1 MQLIVSEARTVRTRS
16 LSSKFLILKKNKVR
30 RQFYLLLSKPLEEQM
45 LRPLKMLE
53 FYGQPAGCR
62 LPKSSQETIV
72 LGNRKT
78 PAYKSL
84 T

>member
-1 MQLIVSEARTVRTRS
+1 VQS
-16 LSSKFLILKKNKVR
+16 
-30 RQFYLLLSKPLEEQM
+30 QFYLLPSKPLEEQM

-78 PAYKSL
+78 PADKTL